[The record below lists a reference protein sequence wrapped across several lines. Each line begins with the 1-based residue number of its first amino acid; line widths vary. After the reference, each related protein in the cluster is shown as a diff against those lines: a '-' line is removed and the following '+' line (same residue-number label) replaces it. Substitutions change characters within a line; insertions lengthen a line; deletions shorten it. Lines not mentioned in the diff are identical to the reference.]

1 MPKREREKRGQG
13 MRQRWELEDAG
24 ERQGSEE
31 GGYLPLGDKGLPLCR
46 GETDVAYGQMAV
58 FKGKL
63 GTPVL
68 G

>member
-1 MPKREREKRGQG
+1 